1 MKMKI
6 PAMCMNLLIDK
17 NHKKIL
23 KQYNRL
29 NEIIGKNGTHSLFWG
44 AYAVFNRGW
53 IMLFYFVFYILL
65 LLNIIYYFIS
75 EINYY

>member
-1 MKMKI
+1 MKMSFSLTKI

-29 NEIIGKNGTHSLFWG
+29 NEIFGKNGTRWYFGGL
-44 AYAVFNRGW
+44 
-53 IMLFYFVFYILL
+53 MLYSIVAG
-65 LLNIIYYFIS
+65 
-75 EINYY
+75 